1 MPIRAVRKRGHA
13 VRVAGVAWA
22 ILTIAAS
29 VLLSA
34 CSGSSPSAGPSL
46 KPGASSSAP
55 TRSHSPSP
63 RPSRTS
69 HVAQHRRR
77 HGAGHIPAAAPATGG
92 GGTAGFQHTPLLIFG
107 LAAILAGAGTIAF
120 RRRLTRSR

>member
-1 MPIRAVRKRGHA
+1 MPIRTVSRRGHA

-22 ILTIAAS
+22 ILTIAAA

-55 TRSHSPSP
+55 ARSHSPSP
-63 RPSRTS
+63 RPGRTS
-69 HVAQHRRR
+69 HATHHRHH
-77 HGAGHIPAAAPATGG
+77 HGASHIPAAAPATGG
-92 GGTAGFQHTPLLIFG
+92 GGTAGFQHAPLLIFG